1 MDFVPNVLCMLR
13 FYNTLSKGYDT
24 VKDKLVQAY
33 EKAVF
38 ILSDKVYVLF
48 ENNATPYLRSSVN
61 IGATSSALP
70 QWYFNQDT
78 KSFIYWKVG
87 ESPEKSIYDYLGYDT
102 LPILSMGIT
111 KGDECV
117 HDLDDFINSLTVYKP
132 EEADFPST
140 AHLIGAWSLTSKIIL
155 DTTRDYK
162 VSILTDMADSIC
174 VPLYTYESLDILV
187 KGPKIE

>member
-1 MDFVPNVLCMLR
+1 MDFLPNVLCMLR
-13 FYNTLSKGYDT
+13 LYSRLSKWYDMLNN
-24 VKDKLVQAY
+24 KFSQLY

-38 ILSDKVYVLF
+38 IFSDKLYLLF
-48 ENNATPYLRSSVN
+48 ENNPTPYLRSSVN
-61 IGATSSALP
+61 TGAISSALP

-87 ESPEKSIYDYLGYDT
+87 ESPEKSMYDYLAYSQ
-102 LPILSMGIT
+102 LPVLSMAIT

-132 EEADFPST
+132 EDADFPST
-140 AHLIGAWSLTSKIIL
+140 AHLIGAWSLSSKIVL
-155 DTTRDYK
+155 DTTRDYN
-162 VSILTDMADSIC
+162 VSLLTDAADSISL
-174 VPLYTYESLDILV
+174 PLYTYEALDTLV